1 MGDKLQIF
9 MLPELTTEKNLTK
22 EYARTCSISCEDKDI
37 SMQLLESSRVH
48 FFGESERGKEHF
60 SIVTNSLNFAHP
72 LK

>member
-1 MGDKLQIF
+1 
-9 MLPELTTEKNLTK
+9 
-22 EYARTCSISCEDKDI
+22 
-37 SMQLLESSRVH
+37 MQLLESSRVH